1 MTVKKAKAI
10 FESYGWKILEVDREV
25 VDTPAVS
32 KPKPK
37 KPRKP
42 LSDSQRLAKEFDKLL
57 RKNQNLRAHP
67 SRQKIAQNGLTCRPV
82 FIIFRR

>member
-1 MTVKKAKAI
+1 MTEAEVKTI
-10 FESYGWKILEVDREV
+10 FQSHGWKILEVDREV
-25 VDTPAVS
+25 TDTPSVS

-57 RKNQNLRAHP
+57 RKKPKLKGSSFETENSVKR
-67 SRQKIAQNGLTCRPV
+67 V
-82 FIIFRR
+82 DM

>member
-1 MTVKKAKAI
+1 MI
-10 FESYGWKILEVDREV
+10 ISEWKVLEVDREIT
-25 VDTPAVS
+25 DTPAVS

-57 RKNQNLRAHP
+57 RKKPKLKGSSLETENSAKR
-67 SRQKIAQNGLTCRPV
+67 V
-82 FIIFRR
+82 DV

>member
-1 MTVKKAKAI
+1 MTVKEARAI
-10 FESYGWKILEVDREV
+10 FESHGWKILEVDREV
-25 VDTPAVS
+25 IDTPAVS

-57 RKNQNLRAHP
+57 RKKPKL
-67 SRQKIAQNGLTCRPV
+67 KGLSFETENSVKRV
-82 FIIFRR
+82 DM

>member
-1 MTVKKAKAI
+1 MLIKEAEAI
-10 FESYGWKILEVDREV
+10 FESYDWGILEVDREV

-57 RKNQNLRAHP
+57 RKKPKLKGSSFETENSAKR
-67 SRQKIAQNGLTCRPV
+67 V
-82 FIIFRR
+82 DM

>member
-1 MTVKKAKAI
+1 MTVKEAKAI
-10 FESYGWKILEVDREV
+10 FESHGWKILEVDREV

-57 RKNQNLRAHP
+57 RKKPKLKGSSFETENSVKR
-67 SRQKIAQNGLTCRPV
+67 V
-82 FIIFRR
+82 DM

>member
-1 MTVKKAKAI
+1 MTANEVKAV
-10 FESYGWKILEVDREV
+10 FESHGWKILEVDREV

-42 LSDSQRLAKEFDKLL
+42 LSDSQRLVKEFDKLL
-57 RKNQNLRAHP
+57 RKKPKLKGSSFETENSAKR
-67 SRQKIAQNGLTCRPV
+67 V
-82 FIIFRR
+82 DM

>member
-1 MTVKKAKAI
+1 MQEAKAI
-10 FESYGWKILEVDREV
+10 FESYDWEILEIDREV
-25 VDTPAVS
+25 TDTPPVS

-57 RKNQNLRAHP
+57 RKKPKLKGITVKTENSVKR
-67 SRQKIAQNGLTCRPV
+67 V
-82 FIIFRR
+82 DM

>member
-1 MTVKKAKAI
+1 MI
-10 FESYGWKILEVDREV
+10 ISEWKVLEVDREIT
-25 VDTPAVS
+25 DTPAVS

-57 RKNQNLRAHP
+57 RKKPKL
-67 SRQKIAQNGLTCRPV
+67 KGLSFETENCTKRV
-82 FIIFRR
+82 DM

>member
-1 MTVKKAKAI
+1 MLIKEVEAI
-10 FESYGWKILEVDREV
+10 FESHGWKILEVDREV
-25 VDTPAVS
+25 IDTPAVS

-57 RKNQNLRAHP
+57 RKKPKLKGSSFETENSAKR
-67 SRQKIAQNGLTCRPV
+67 V
-82 FIIFRR
+82 DM

>member
-1 MTVKKAKAI
+1 MI
-10 FESYGWKILEVDREV
+10 ISEWKVLEIDREIT
-25 VDTPAVS
+25 DTPAVS

-57 RKNQNLRAHP
+57 RKKPKLKGSSFETENCTKR
-67 SRQKIAQNGLTCRPV
+67 V
-82 FIIFRR
+82 DM

>member
-1 MTVKKAKAI
+1 MTTKEVKAI
-10 FESYGWKILEVDREV
+10 FESHGWKILEVDREV
-25 VDTPAVS
+25 SDIPSVS

-57 RKNQNLRAHP
+57 RKKPKLKGTSVETENSVKR
-67 SRQKIAQNGLTCRPV
+67 V
-82 FIIFRR
+82 DM

>member
-1 MTVKKAKAI
+1 MTVKEAKAI
-10 FESYGWKILEVDREV
+10 FKSHGWKILEVDREV

-37 KPRKP
+37 KPQKP

-57 RKNQNLRAHP
+57 RKKPKLKGSSFETENCTKR
-67 SRQKIAQNGLTCRPV
+67 V
-82 FIIFRR
+82 DM